1 MQLSKRLTNP
11 LITGTLLLTAT
22 GLLSRIIGFFYR
34 IFLSR
39 TIGAEGLGIYQLIF
53 PVLSLGIAFCA
64 SGIQTAI
71 SRYVAAD
78 KPLVNQTHRKNGMP
92 AAAESRSASHAGMAY
107 LYAGMLLSV
116 SMSILCAALLICFSD
131 FIAVNILNEA
141 RCSKL
146 LVIMSY
152 SIPFAC
158 VHSCINGYYY
168 GRKKTLVPAITQLS
182 EQIVRVISVYVLY
195 LICIENHKEITPA
208 IAVWGLV
215 FGELSSMLIATS
227 CTRFYRLSRVLLPH
241 THVAT
246 QGTSLLPYL
255 RKIGSFSIPLTA
267 NRVTY
272 HIFASMEAILIPLQL
287 KAFGYTSSQALS
299 VFGILTGMALPM
311 ILFPSALTNSFSVLL
326 MPTISEAAAMHDQRK
341 IHLAIRKTFLYCMVL
356 GLACTLGFLLTGRFI
371 GQYIF
376 HNTLAGT
383 FILILSWICPFLY
396 LATTFSSILH
406 GLGKAGTAFFINMSG
421 CILRIACI
429 LLLVPRYG
437 IRCYLYSMLAAQIV
451 VTVLCIYAILH
462 KHKMPLK
469 SAVHS

>member
-1 MQLSKRLTNP
+1 MHLLKRLKNP
-11 LITGTLLLTAT
+11 IIMGTLLLTAT

-53 PVLSLGIAFCA
+53 PVLSLCIAFCGA
-64 SGIQTAI
+64 GIQTAI

-78 KPLVNQTHRKNGMP
+78 KSGTGMV
-92 AAAESRSASHAGMAY
+92 Y
-107 LYAGMLLSV
+107 LYAGMLLSI
-116 SMSILCAALLICFSD
+116 SLSLICASSLIHFAN

-141 RCSKL
+141 RCGKL
-146 LVIMSY
+146 LVIMAY

-158 VHSCINGYYY
+158 IHACFNGYYY

-182 EQIVRVISVYVLY
+182 EQIVRVLSVYIIY
-195 LICIENHKEITPA
+195 LITLENHQEVTPA

-215 FGELSSMLIATS
+215 CGELSSMLIAVS
-227 CTRFYRLSRVLLPH
+227 CIQHHAASSRLSASL
-241 THVAT
+241 AT
-246 QGTSLLPYL
+246 AI
-255 RKIGSFSIPLTA
+255 KKVGSFSVPLTA

-272 HIFASMEAILIPLQL
+272 HLFASMEAICIPMQL
-287 KAFGYTSSQALS
+287 KAFGYTTSEALG

-326 MPTISEAAAMHDQRK
+326 MPAISEAAAEHDQNK
-341 IHLAIRKTFLYCMVL
+341 IHAAIRKTFFYCITL
-356 GLACTLGFLLTGRFI
+356 GFLCTFGFLLTGRFI

-406 GLGKAGTAFFINMSG
+406 GLSKAGTAFFINMSG
-421 CILRIACI
+421 CALRIACI
-429 LLLVPRYG
+429 LLLIPRYG
-437 IRCYLYSMLAAQIV
+437 IRSYLYSMLVAQIII
-451 VTVLCIYAILH
+451 TLLCIYTILRQN
-462 KHKMPLK
+462 KPR
-469 SAVHS
+469 SSI